1 MKKAIINVTKHSTDT
16 WENTEVRL
24 FGLLVFKKHETFS
37 DDRPRKVGFD
47 VIPSDNTGIVED
59 DYDYDE

>member
-1 MKKAIINVTKHSTDT
+1 MKKAIVNVTKRSTDT

-24 FGLLVFKKHETFS
+24 FGLLVFKKHEKFP
-37 DDRPRKVGFD
+37 DVKPEKIGFD